1 MTGLHEGRGASL
13 AVLLHGWGGDE
24 TSMAVFETA
33 FGPGWRTVR
42 LRAPYPLPGGGYAWW
57 IPQADGR
64 PDPRMVQ
71 ESLRAL
77 RGWMEELLHR
87 EARGASHRVVV
98 GFSQGGAMAAL
109 LALQA
114 PDLVTGLAVFSG
126 FLPDV
131 PEAGAAP
138 SLVGKAVFIAHGRAD
153 PLVPIAQGRALCAR
167 FQALGARTTCVEYP
181 GGHKAGAEAW
191 RAFREWIRGLKEF

>member
-1 MTGLHEGRGASL
+1 
-13 AVLLHGWGGDE
+13 
-24 TSMAVFETA
+24 
-33 FGPGWRTVR
+33 
-42 LRAPYPLPGGGYAWW
+42 
-57 IPQADGR
+57 
-64 PDPRMVQ
+64 
-71 ESLRAL
+71 
-77 RGWMEELLHR
+77 
-87 EARGASHRVVV
+87 
-98 GFSQGGAMAAL
+98 MAAL
-109 LALQA
+109 LALQV

-181 GGHKAGAEAW
+181 GGHKASAEAW
-191 RAFREWIRGLKEF
+191 RAFREWIRGLKEFEGPDAASR